1 MELGDFVEVAL
12 LGFCVLSSLI
22 VVLAMI
28 WRWRGRRPA
37 HLAPSPIAYAFSF
50 WLIAMVI
57 LGGYFLSIRIPGLFD
72 VTLDRVGFF
81 LTVAIALVMIFRR
94 QVLPP
99 TDYLIDLLLLL
110 YLALCV
116 ISMGIH
122 GFGND
127 IPGRSKPWYQ
137 FLAGYFFPAI
147 AFWVSKYTLTPER
160 DYPLVFK
167 AIFWLGV
174 YVCFIAFLEN
184 YHMRGLA
191 LPRYIGDRTILTHLD
206 RARGPFLNAAFN
218 GLFLCVAFIAGIA
231 QFSLKPSGS
240 AVVAWG
246 SFFLF
251 APAIYFTHT
260 RSVLLIFIFIMAGY
274 LFCYRT
280 TLPKWK
286 LIIIPFT
293 LCVLMLAANMEKL
306 SSGDRSAGGLGQASE
321 IQIRMQLVEKSKS
334 LFIEHPFFGAGF
346 GQFRKTSY
354 FSEEKEL
361 QHNQII
367 GIMAEMGLVGLPV
380 YLSMVYLVLSRFFKI
395 VKNSKKEGALNTNF
409 ILSLGLIIF
418 TNFFSN
424 CFVDPS
430 VHIFAQVNLFMVI
443 GMVDRLYCRDVIGRR
458 DFG

>member
-218 GLFLCVAFIAGIA
+218 GLFFMCRLHRRHCSVFTETIRFRRRGVGELLSVCSRNILHAHTFCSSNFYFYYG
-231 QFSLKPSGS
+231 
-240 AVVAWG
+240 W
-246 SFFLF
+246 LF
-251 APAIYFTHT
+251 
-260 RSVLLIFIFIMAGY
+260 VLL
-274 LFCYRT
+274 
-280 TLPKWK
+280 
-286 LIIIPFT
+286 
-293 LCVLMLAANMEKL
+293 
-306 SSGDRSAGGLGQASE
+306 
-321 IQIRMQLVEKSKS
+321 
-334 LFIEHPFFGAGF
+334 
-346 GQFRKTSY
+346 
-354 FSEEKEL
+354 
-361 QHNQII
+361 
-367 GIMAEMGLVGLPV
+367 
-380 YLSMVYLVLSRFFKI
+380 
-395 VKNSKKEGALNTNF
+395 
-409 ILSLGLIIF
+409 
-418 TNFFSN
+418 
-424 CFVDPS
+424 
-430 VHIFAQVNLFMVI
+430 
-443 GMVDRLYCRDVIGRR
+443 
-458 DFG
+458 